1 MFIWKELDALDHIYG
16 GRVNDQ
22 PRDKCMLQVHKA
34 TLIGLPGN
42 VLWRKALL
50 CFFRNVQFKTR
61 KITDMM
67 FFTRQY
73 YQEILELDLFALS

>member
-34 TLIGLPGN
+34 TLIGLETFSGE
-42 VLWRKALL
+42 K
-50 CFFRNVQFKTR
+50 FRFCVFSGTFNLR
-61 KITDMM
+61 
-67 FFTRQY
+67 
-73 YQEILELDLFALS
+73 LERLQT